1 MLFTLSINVFS
12 ADLTGLGLCKD
23 IDGTLKPIEKL
34 VCESSAA
41 LLEAMN
47 PTQKI
52 PSCSEKVGP
61 VMLSGDKPI
70 SAVFI
75 SCTIATINSC
85 RNIASSVMKK
95 QPGVTINVLVTS
107 EGISNRD
114 IMSTLI
120 NLTDEAKEQKVTLNI
135 LPINAVTEDKNI
147 IYMRDPS
154 VFVRDNAK
162 TSLISLPYSNQNIPG
177 TIVMNEAMK
186 WCGIEST
193 DTYRNLSSFNQ
204 AYDSLVIETD
214 SLINEK
220 ITRELK
226 GIQAVNDV
234 TSKSSTMGGNLLAL
248 PNGTIVTGYHGI
260 SRTSPAVLKYFSEKQ
275 KVLELELPRL
285 AVGHIDEIVSI
296 VPSTDKCGY
305 TILQASPGEGIKYL
319 KENKERNEPFL
330 MIYDQSL
337 MMNESPEK
345 NEIQL
350 KLQAVYREKS
360 NFMEAN
366 YGISI
371 PEDLSTREFQL
382 IEQLSILDGAFEA
395 TPSELLSN
403 KKIIKHWEDL
413 ETSSNNIVKEIL
425 NELNQGANAC
435 TPKVIKLPVFWD
447 YTLIKPL
454 IPNPVNGLA
463 VNGTYFR
470 SLSKGAIPVK
480 GNLSNRRSH
489 PSLDIFIDK
498 KISHLFPN
506 GIQSVDT
513 GEHDAGLGNFHCAT
527 TNIYLPCK

>member
-193 DTYRNLSSFNQ
+193 DTYRN
-204 AYDSLVIETD
+204 
-214 SLINEK
+214 
-220 ITRELK
+220 
-226 GIQAVNDV
+226 
-234 TSKSSTMGGNLLAL
+234 
-248 PNGTIVTGYHGI
+248 
-260 SRTSPAVLKYFSEKQ
+260 
-275 KVLELELPRL
+275 
-285 AVGHIDEIVSI
+285 
-296 VPSTDKCGY
+296 
-305 TILQASPGEGIKYL
+305 
-319 KENKERNEPFL
+319 
-330 MIYDQSL
+330 
-337 MMNESPEK
+337 
-345 NEIQL
+345 
-350 KLQAVYREKS
+350 
-360 NFMEAN
+360 
-366 YGISI
+366 
-371 PEDLSTREFQL
+371 
-382 IEQLSILDGAFEA
+382 
-395 TPSELLSN
+395 
-403 KKIIKHWEDL
+403 
-413 ETSSNNIVKEIL
+413 
-425 NELNQGANAC
+425 
-435 TPKVIKLPVFWD
+435 
-447 YTLIKPL
+447 
-454 IPNPVNGLA
+454 
-463 VNGTYFR
+463 
-470 SLSKGAIPVK
+470 
-480 GNLSNRRSH
+480 
-489 PSLDIFIDK
+489 
-498 KISHLFPN
+498 
-506 GIQSVDT
+506 
-513 GEHDAGLGNFHCAT
+513 
-527 TNIYLPCK
+527 